1 MSSDEEK
8 RSVWK
13 KILGFIAGA
22 VAGIIGFIF
31 VRRSYISGNG
41 NGADAVRKQL
51 DDAGDGV
58 EQSKGTLSKLA
69 DSIDESATVVSE
81 LDDSFDESA
90 AVISRLDESIER
102 SSDVVEDS
110 RRILEN
116 IRKRNE

>member
-13 KILGFIAGA
+13 KILGFIAG
-22 VAGIIGFIF
+22 VVTGIIGFIF

-69 DSIDESATVVSE
+69 ESVNESATVVSE

>member
-1 MSSDEEK
+1 MNFNGENK
-8 RSVWK
+8 SVWK
-13 KILGFIAGA
+13 KIIAFIVGA
-22 VAGIIGFIF
+22 VAGILGFIF
-31 VRRSYISGNG
+31 VRRSHLSGDG
-41 NGADAVRKQL
+41 NRADAVRSQL

-69 DSIDESATVVSE
+69 ESVNESATVVSE

-102 SSDVVEDS
+102 SSDVVVDS